1 MNNCNMISIIEFS
14 IAKKLRL
21 AGTNMFM
28 KFKIISLK
36 ALLLAM
42 MIFQS
47 GYSLQSKELA
57 DKINGFPLG
66 AS

>member
-1 MNNCNMISIIEFS
+1 MIPIIEFS

-21 AGTNMFM
+21 VGPNMFM
-28 KFKIISLK
+28 KFNIISLN

-42 MIFQS
+42 TIFQS

-57 DKINGFPLG
+57 AKINGFPLG